1 MESENPLQGGNNV
14 LGVKKTEKELQG
26 NSEGSQPTDE
36 TKEDAEARNDF
47 WSMEGDF
54 ICRHHVEPRV
64 QPCVPKEET
73 FPLPLKYMDVTR
85 TTHTKFDVLRDSRVD
100 DFWNVDVD
108 RNVSD
113 SWTGF
118 TKFTLLDEKSPTGHT
133 WSGRR
138 LAQIRATTRPDCLWP
153 EIWTGMSKA
162 ALNMEKQECIY
173 FIDPEDGEH
182 KETIT
187 NARKSWTFRWRRLC
201 LA

>member
-36 TKEDAEARNDF
+36 TKEDGEARNDF
-47 WSMEGDF
+47 WSMEGEF

-85 TTHTKFDVLRDSRVD
+85 TTHTTFDVLRDSRVD

-108 RNVSD
+108 RNVS
-113 SWTGF
+113 
-118 TKFTLLDEKSPTGHT
+118 TLLDEKSPKGHM
-133 WSGRR
+133 WSRRR
-138 LAQIRATTRPDCLWP
+138 LAQIRATTRPDYLWP
-153 EIWTGMSKA
+153 EIGTGMSKA
-162 ALNMEKQECIY
+162 A
-173 FIDPEDGEH
+173 
-182 KETIT
+182 
-187 NARKSWTFRWRRLC
+187 
-201 LA
+201 